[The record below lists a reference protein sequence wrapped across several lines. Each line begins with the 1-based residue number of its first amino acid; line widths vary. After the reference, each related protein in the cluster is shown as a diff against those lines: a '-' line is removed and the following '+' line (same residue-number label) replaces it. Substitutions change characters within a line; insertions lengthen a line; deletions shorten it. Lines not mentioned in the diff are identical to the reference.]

1 VPGASKPESTDNTS
15 RVADVNVPTRGSD
28 AGVEV
33 PCSGELRN
41 ESSLD
46 SSITPKAAS
55 LHADDTFSTTSV
67 DETAN
72 VTVTENDVSDLKQP
86 SLLSESRD
94 GYTGDASEQPSDVA
108 DDQFVSASEGESLPL
123 FINSE

>member
-28 AGVEV
+28 ASVEV
-33 PCSGELRN
+33 PCNSELHN
-41 ESSLD
+41 ESLLD
-46 SSITPKAAS
+46 SSTTPKAAS

-86 SLLSESRD
+86 SPLSEESRD
-94 GYTGDASEQPSDVA
+94 DYTGDASEQPSDVA

-123 FINSE
+123 FSS